1 MAPVI
6 PIGAETKPENNPN
19 ITLGVIE
26 ELVLIFL
33 TFSWAIIK
41 YAPKKYTTTEKNKTK
56 IFVFIVDAKNV
67 PAKTPITTKI
77 PKVFTT
83 LKSTSLFL
91 LCVITDTVD
100 VKIVIVK
107 AVPTVKC
114 IKKFLS
120 KFNVSKIKNKQGTEI
135 NPPPIPKRPAKKP
148 TALAANTI
156 NKKKCQYSFI
166 KNVKDR

>member
-6 PIGAETKPENNPN
+6 PIGAETKPENKPN
-19 ITLGVIE
+19 ITRGVME
-26 ELVLIFL
+26 ELGLIFL

-41 YAPKKYTTTEKNKTK
+41 YAPKKYTTTEKNKTN
-56 IFVFIVDAKNV
+56 IFVFIIDAKNV

-91 LCVITDTVD
+91 LWVITDTVD
-100 VKIVIVK
+100 VNIVIVK

-114 IKKFLS
+114 IK
-120 KFNVSKIKNKQGTEI
+120 
-135 NPPPIPKRPAKKP
+135 
-148 TALAANTI
+148 
-156 NKKKCQYSFI
+156 
-166 KNVKDR
+166 